1 MSHPFS
7 NAQFL
12 TSAANASGLPLMDR
26 PEIGFAGRSN
36 AGKSSALNTLTG
48 QKALARVSKTP
59 GRTQLLN
66 FFDCPSVRLVDL
78 PGYGFAK
85 VPLKVRKSW
94 GSMVSGYL
102 QRRDNLLGVV
112 IVMDVRHPLT
122 EFDQQM
128 LGWVIEYQRLCHILL
143 TKADKFSFGKAK
155 SQMLAVQRAIGPQ
168 PGVSVQ
174 LFSSLKRTG
183 VEEARAKLGE
193 WIAMLPDPTTADEA
207 PSPTEPAAGESE

>member
-1 MSHPFS
+1 MSNPFQS
-7 NAQFL
+7 AQYL
-12 TSAANASGLPLMDR
+12 TSAAKSSGLPPMDR

-36 AGKSSALNTLTG
+36 AGKSSALNTLTN
-48 QKALARVSKTP
+48 QKQLARVSKTP

-66 FFDCPSVRLVDL
+66 FFDCPDVRLVDL

-94 GSMVSGYL
+94 GSMVGGYL
-102 QRRDNLLGVV
+102 QQRENLLGVV

-128 LGWVIEYQRLCHILL
+128 LSWAIEYRRLCHILL

-155 SQMLAVQRAIGPQ
+155 SQLLAVKRAIGEQ

-183 VEEARAKLGE
+183 VDEARAKLSE
-193 WIAMLPDPTTADEA
+193 WIASVP
-207 PSPTEPAAGESE
+207 PSPPVEHVDQDMGTD